1 MTLRAFLILVRE
13 RALPRDDAR
22 PAISHDRR

>member
-1 MTLRAFLILVRE
+1 VDALLQALHEVL

-22 PAISHDRR
+22 VEQPT